1 MSMEDRVVA
10 RHKQAAVDLRQM
22 LHKPAEADDALGQA
36 YLKLVSFKQGIDA
49 MHEIP
54 AYLKPY
60 YTQVM
65 KAMSEVGEAR
75 KQTTQLRGMV
85 RKLSF

>member
-10 RHKQAAVDLRQM
+10 RHKQAAVDLRRM
-22 LHKPAEADDALGQA
+22 LHKPAEADDAMGQA
-36 YLKLVSFKQGIDA
+36 FVKLVSFKQGIDA

-54 AYLKPY
+54 DYLMPY
-60 YTQVM
+60 YKQVM
-65 KAMSEVGEAR
+65 KAMDAVGKAR
-75 KQTTQLRGMV
+75 QETTQLRGMV